1 MMSRPAVCLVRAA
14 VAQKPRR
21 QCKMNCGFGG
31 MKKMEN
37 QSLAEPG
44 RQIDHEFLDAVEA
57 ELALA
62 LQRTREMEAGLD
74 ASRFPAD
81 PSWQGGF
88 ASMTA
93 NLADWHDRLAELTR
107 QTAAIESELTAQ

>member
-1 MMSRPAVCLVRAA
+1 
-14 VAQKPRR
+14 
-21 QCKMNCGFGG
+21 
-31 MKKMEN
+31 MEN

-74 ASRFPAD
+74 ASRLPAD

-88 ASMTA
+88 ASMSA

-107 QTAAIESELTAQ
+107 QTAAVESELTVQEHALREWFQSLGLTSSQLAQSASA